1 MGAQEHYDC
10 VGCLWVHKNIM
21 TVLVACGC
29 TITLWLCRLLVG
41 AQEHYDCVGCLWVHK
56 NIMAVLVACGCTR
69 TL

>member
-1 MGAQEHYDC
+1 MGAQEHYGC

-29 TITLWLCRLLVG
+29 TRTLWLCRLLVG
-41 AQEHYDCVGCLWVHK
+41 AQD
-56 NIMAVLVACGCTR
+56 ITTVLVACGCTR